1 MDSFS
6 SHDGFLTSKHVLGA
20 EQLSVE
26 VALFEDV
33 AVDDAQMAD
42 AYAGECFD
50 DRTAQSAATDDND
63 SLIGKRGAFLFGKSD
78 LVAVITVREIHSQF
92 LILMMT
98 VFISIRYGAK
108 V

>member
-1 MDSFS
+1 MYAFS
-6 SHDGFLTSKHVLGA
+6 SHNGLLASKHFFGA
-20 EQLSVE
+20 EKLSVE

-50 DRTAQSAATDDND
+50 DRAAQSAAADDND
-63 SLIGKRGAFLFGKSD
+63 LLIGKRGAFLFGKGD
-78 LVAVITVREIHSQF
+78 LVAVVSVREIHSQF
-92 LILMMT
+92 LTLMMT
-98 VFISIRYGAK
+98 VFISVRYGAK

>member
-1 MDSFS
+1 MYAFS
-6 SHDGFLTSKHVLGA
+6 SHNGLLASKHFFGA
-20 EQLSVE
+20 EKLSVE
-26 VALFEDV
+26 VALFEDIT
-33 AVDDAQMAD
+33 VDDAKMPD
-42 AYAGECFD
+42 AYAGERLD
-50 DRTAQSAATDDND
+50 DRAAQSAAADDND
-63 SLIGKRGAFLFGKSD
+63 SLVGKCGAFLFLKSD